1 MSQSRPLEGLRVIEL
16 GQLLAGPFAGTVL
29 GYFGA
34 EVIKVEL
41 LRATPSANGVRSA
54 TACRCGI
61 TRWRET
67 KRA

>member
-41 LRATPSANGVRSA
+41 HRRPHPPMA
-54 TACRCGI
+54 
-61 TRWRET
+61 
-67 KRA
+67 